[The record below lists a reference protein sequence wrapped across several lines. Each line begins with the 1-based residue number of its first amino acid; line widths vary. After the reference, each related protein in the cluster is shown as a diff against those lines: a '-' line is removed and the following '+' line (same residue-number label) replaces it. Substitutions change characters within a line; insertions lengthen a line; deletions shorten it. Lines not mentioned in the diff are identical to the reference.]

1 MFLGD
6 IDKEEIVNKKEP
18 IKGENIDTEIQVSL
32 EDAFYG
38 LEKKDFIKNNRRK
51 NENI

>member
-18 IKGENIDTEIQVSL
+18 IKGENIDTEIQVSIRRRIL
-32 EDAFYG
+32 WFG
-38 LEKKDFIKNNRRK
+38 KK
-51 NENI
+51 ETH